1 VVLRCASSTGGR
13 NRVTRPDTVTPP
25 SAPSAAA
32 LRMRRHRERRRD
44 GLRCV
49 TIELRETEITALI
62 RKGLLKEDMR
72 SNLRAVKTAFY
83 GFLGRTLDL
92 NS

>member
-1 VVLRCASSTGGR
+1 MSGGSNDSEAAAISR
-13 NRVTRPDTVTPP
+13 
-25 SAPSAAA
+25 AA

-49 TIELRETEITALI
+49 TIELRETEITTLI

-83 GFLGRTLDL
+83 GFLDRTLDL